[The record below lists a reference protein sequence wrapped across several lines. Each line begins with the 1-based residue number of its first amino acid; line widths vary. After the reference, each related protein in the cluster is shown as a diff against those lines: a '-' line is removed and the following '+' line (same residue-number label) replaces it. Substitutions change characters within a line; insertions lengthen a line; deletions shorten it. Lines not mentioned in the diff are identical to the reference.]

1 MSTRQACPPEP
12 EGRRMEIADRIGM
25 VIGGEPAE
33 EAIGALVDV
42 LMAAVATT
50 APDHASA
57 RAEIASIAAQ
67 LTQKFEQSWVA
78 YAEQRSATLS
88 GQPMGR
94 A

>member
-1 MSTRQACPPEP
+1 MSTRQ
-12 EGRRMEIADRIGM
+12 EIADRIGM

-50 APDHASA
+50 APDRIGAK
-57 RAEIASIAAQ
+57 AEIASIVAQ
-67 LTQKFEQSWVA
+67 LTQKFERSWA
-78 YAEQRSATLS
+78 HYAEQRSATLS